1 MHTNPRRFAAAA
13 LSTIL
18 LLAAGCAAP
27 AQPAVTVPDD
37 GPDTEVDAAL
47 DRIQRLPTREEWQE
61 RIARALNE
69 GQGTLEQALYDLAGR
84 SFRDDEAPWLA
95 ADLDGDGEA
104 EYVLAAEVREGD
116 GRDGAAALCV
126 ADRRGGSWA
135 VECAPPVDPSADLW
149 LMEPHLHTAA
159 DLAGA
164 GRPQIVWFRREM
176 IATGPQPHHVFV
188 TAWEPGRF
196 THLPGRM
203 VLSNA
208 RVAVD
213 GAEIVLAG
221 TSRRNTYLPV
231 TQRIDRYRYVEGEF
245 RLVDRRFAEHP
256 ENGYARLW
264 DGLVAEDVGRVDDA
278 LAAYRQAMDPT
289 LPAHAGSILRY
300 GAPPR
305 ELTAEEMDRFGEALR
320 TFARF
325 RVGALLLAE
334 GRNEE
339 ARAALDPGARG
350 GEPAVPAAYAGLL
363 EATAGAA
370 DRPGVCRAA
379 AAWAAANPAFLQ
391 ALNLGVGTEPWTP
404 EILCGHIDID
414 DRGPWE
420 TEG

>member
-69 GQGTLEQALYDLAGR
+69 GQGTREQALYDLAGR
-84 SFRDDEAPWLA
+84 SFRDDEAPWLS

-104 EYVLAAEVREGD
+104 EY
-116 GRDGAAALCV
+116 
-126 ADRRGGSWA
+126 
-135 VECAPPVDPSADLW
+135 
-149 LMEPHLHTAA
+149 
-159 DLAGA
+159 
-164 GRPQIVWFRREM
+164 
-176 IATGPQPHHVFV
+176 
-188 TAWEPGRF
+188 
-196 THLPGRM
+196 
-203 VLSNA
+203 
-208 RVAVD
+208 
-213 GAEIVLAG
+213 VLAG

-245 RLVDRRFAEHP
+245 RLVDRRFAERQ

-264 DGLVAEDVGRVDDA
+264 DGLVAEDVDRVDDA
-278 LAAYRQAMDPT
+278 LAAYRQAMEPT

-334 GRNEE
+334 GREEE
-339 ARAALDPGARG
+339 ARAALDPGGRG

-370 DRPGVCRAA
+370 DRPGVGRAV